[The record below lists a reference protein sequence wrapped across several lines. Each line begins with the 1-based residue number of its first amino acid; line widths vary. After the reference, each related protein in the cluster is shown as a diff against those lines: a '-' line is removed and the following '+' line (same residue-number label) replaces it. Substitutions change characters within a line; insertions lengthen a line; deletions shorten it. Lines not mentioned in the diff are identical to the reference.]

1 MVIALKVCR
10 CSPIKGG
17 GIAMEFY
24 LKQNKIK
31 LSVEYLFIIIYKNR
45 VIVFLAVFLSQPRDS
60 SKKKGKQVVLHFD
73 LQFCVPTLTTRN
85 VNVRVLGRALFLAY
99 MVWGYS
105 FLFVN
110 TYLRSRK
117 WSKIQ
122 KYLSQNRK
130 IYGIKILNK
139 KEKRKSC

>member
-1 MVIALKVCR
+1 M
-10 CSPIKGG
+10 
-17 GIAMEFY
+17 
-24 LKQNKIK
+24 
-31 LSVEYLFIIIYKNR
+31 
-45 VIVFLAVFLSQPRDS
+45 LAVFLSQPRDS

-73 LQFCVPTLTTRN
+73 LSFCVPTLTTRN
-85 VNVRVLGRALFLAY
+85 VNVRVLGRARFLAY

-105 FLFVN
+105 FLFGN
-110 TYLRSRK
+110 TYLRPCK

-139 KEKRKSC
+139 KEERKSC